1 MSVSVFSTS
10 AVNKMRLWCCSVT
23 NGSQSN
29 TVDDYYEKPDA
40 GEEFSDDFPSETDE
54 DEYCVYWKGE
64 EAIADGVDSHHCSG
78 LFAIAEE
85 RSPDVVR
92 EQSWSEA
99 ERDRQ
104 LMAETAETDEVEEQ
118 EVLEWTEVETRQ
130 EGQTS
135 LANEAVCHDVLEIS
149 DRSEFDG
156 KISAMFNCAESGSFG
171 LDGLSVD
178 TEQVVG
184 AGEMNEEYVE
194 HYSTLDQTRENL
206 TDESRLEDFTEMTS
220 NWQVDCQVGSG
231 HEETFHHQTDEEIE
245 KTAELE
251 NELMCE
257 TVAGELE
264 DDISERCGWH
274 SGNHDFISSQADT
287 WLRQDQDFDLH
298 KSLVKEPLKVNVSE
312 SEENSD
318 YTQGA
323 TVDDSRYRDHDP
335 HADGYWKEDC
345 QTSALPTSVV
355 DVVHVQG
362 HGHQMMFD
370 DRNQQR
376 VVGRRWG
383 NAPGSGTVDA
393 SQGFGGSAA
402 RDQESDQSAAEQDTL
417 PRRGHMKTLLA
428 QWRELEQR
436 RMDEQLIER
445 AAAINSDRS
454 RRTAVRAAWFKAPI
468 AEQQKGLAGTRSQS
482 CGPVSRK
489 PTNVDGF
496 DGSSSRRTGS
506 VGDDEES
513 EVTYDRLAI
522 KEKFEQL
529 DAEAQRTTIFN
540 RKKVDTELHF
550 HFLNFN

>member
-1 MSVSVFSTS
+1 MP
-10 AVNKMRLWCCSVT
+10 MWCCSVT
-23 NGSQSN
+23 NGSLSK
-29 TVDDYYEKPDA
+29 TVDDYYGKQDA

-64 EAIADGVDSHHCSG
+64 EGIADAVDSHHCG

-92 EQSWSEA
+92 EQSWTNA
-99 ERDRQ
+99 EKNGQ
-104 LMAETAETDEVEEQ
+104 VMVETTEGDEVEEQ
-118 EVLEWTEVETRQ
+118 EVPQWTEVETGPG
-130 EGQTS
+130 GQTG
-135 LANEAVCHDVLEIS
+135 LVQEAVCHDASEIS

-171 LDGLSVD
+171 LYALSVD
-178 TEQVVG
+178 TEPVVG
-184 AGEMNEEYVE
+184 AGEMNEECVE
-194 HYSTLDQTRENL
+194 HRSTFDQTRENL
-206 TDESRLEDFTEMTS
+206 TDESRIEDFNEMS
-220 NWQVDCQVGSG
+220 DCQVGSG
-231 HEETFHHQTDEEIE
+231 PHETFHRQTDEEIE

-251 NELMCE
+251 NELMCG
-257 TVAGELE
+257 TVSEE
-264 DDISERCGWH
+264 MENDISERCGWH
-274 SGNHDFISSQADT
+274 SGNHDFISSEADT

-298 KSLVKEPLKVNVSE
+298 KSSVKEALKVDVSE
-312 SEENSD
+312 SEENTD
-318 YTQGA
+318 YAQGE
-323 TVDDSRYRDHDP
+323 TVDDSRYRDRDP
-335 HADGYWKEDC
+335 HVDGYRNGDC
-345 QTSALPTSVV
+345 QKSALPTSAV
-355 DVVHVQG
+355 DVVHVEGRQ
-362 HGHQMMFD
+362 HQMTFD
-370 DRNQQR
+370 DDRSQPR

-383 NAPGSGTVDA
+383 NAPGSGTVDV
-393 SQGFGGSAA
+393 SQVFDGSVA

-428 QWRELEQR
+428 QWRQLEQR

-454 RRTAVRAAWFKAPI
+454 RRTAVRATWFKAPM
-468 AEQQKGLAGTRSQS
+468 AEQQRGLAGTRSQS
-482 CGPVSRK
+482 CGPVSRR

-513 EVTYDRLAI
+513 EVTFDRLAI
-522 KEKFEQL
+522 KEKFERL

-550 HFLNFN
+550 MFYFN